1 MAGWRVGSDGK
12 PLEAVREAS
21 VRSAG
26 GRQRGPRRDARE
38 GAGGQRGL
46 DAFGE
51 CQEAA
56 VHGGKVNRGAPHG
69 APGATPA
76 GGEGSGVQAPH
87 ALPCV
92 PLRVSAAVA
101 DPSAIPR
108 STDAR
113 VTLPCRA

>member
-56 VHGGKVNRGAPHG
+56 VHGGKVNRGAPH
-69 APGATPA
+69 
-76 GGEGSGVQAPH
+76 

-92 PLRVSAAVA
+92 TLRVSAAVA

-108 STDAR
+108 SPDA
-113 VTLPCRA
+113 